1 MEQPRKRYEITKL
14 SPKAKLALRALA
26 SGAART
32 NKDAAAVAQIHP
44 AYIPRLKNSEPGRAF
59 MAQQDEML
67 DKAAANLSGFIRAIS
82 AEATVRMTQ
91 LMRNASSEAIQFRA
105 AQDLM
110 DRNPDLSKV
119 QKHQVDSVSIDG
131 KDAQRLAEALVAA
144 SSVRREYKAL
154 AEGNYIKVSTEGKGY
169 ELPGPAG
176 DSGEAGVLE
185 GDVGGV

>member
-1 MEQPRKRYEITKL
+1 MESRDRWQPKRL

-32 NKDAAAVAQIHP
+32 NKDAAAIAQIHP
-44 AYIPRLKNSEPGRAF
+44 AYIPMLKRTEAGKAF
-59 MAQQDEML
+59 MDQQDEML

-91 LMRNASSEAIQFRA
+91 LMRNASSEQIQFRA

-119 QKHQVDSVSIDG
+119 QKHQVEAVSSDG
-131 KDAQRLAEALVAA
+131 KDARQLAEALVHSA
-144 SSVRREYKAL
+144 SVRASYIEA
-154 AEGNYIKVSTEGKGY
+154 AQGNFVKVSTEAKNVL
-169 ELPGPAG
+169 LPPGADG
-176 DSGEAGVLE
+176 TGSEEGVLE
-185 GDVGGV
+185 GDPGGV